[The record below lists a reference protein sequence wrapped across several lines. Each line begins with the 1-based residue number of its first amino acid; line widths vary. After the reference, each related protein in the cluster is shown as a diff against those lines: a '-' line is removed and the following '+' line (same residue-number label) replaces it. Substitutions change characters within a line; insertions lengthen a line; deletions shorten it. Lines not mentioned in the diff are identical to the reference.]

1 MDGSNYIKR
10 TGSNTWKTAQLFLD
24 DAAFSDALTALQLGT
39 KRAANGLFQ
48 ELRSL
53 TDFPVNITY

>member
-39 KRAANGLFQ
+39 KTGSEWFVSRIEVINRLPG
-48 ELRSL
+48 
-53 TDFPVNITY
+53 